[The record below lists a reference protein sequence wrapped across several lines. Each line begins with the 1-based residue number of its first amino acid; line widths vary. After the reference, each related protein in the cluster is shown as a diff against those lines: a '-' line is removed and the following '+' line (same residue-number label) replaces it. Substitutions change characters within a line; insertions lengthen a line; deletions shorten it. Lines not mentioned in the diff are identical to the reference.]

1 MSSRFFVGNVGP
13 EASEDSLRDFFV
25 ARGLHVVHVS
35 LVVDRATGSSRGFAF
50 VEFEGVTE
58 ADAAI
63 EALGGAMLGSRA
75 LVLRH
80 VDERDPADA
89 RAARRR

>member
-13 EASEDSLRDFFV
+13 GASEHSLRDFFI
-25 ARGLHVVHVS
+25 ARGLRVVHVS

-63 EALGGAMLGSRA
+63 EALDGATLDSRV

-80 VDERDPADA
+80 VDERPPTEASP
-89 RAARRR
+89 ARRR